1 MLEDV
6 MGGVCG
12 IYCIM
17 SLVYIVWWNVGR
29 LYKAVKCRKVKKYCG
44 QEACCY
50 NICCKK
56 YRETPTQEDI
66 QLLQDLLA
74 ELKSS
79 CNKV

>member
-6 MGGVCG
+6 MSGVCG
-12 IYCIM
+12 IYCVM

-29 LYKAVKCRKVKKYCG
+29 LYKAVKCRKVKKYCR
-44 QEACCY
+44 QDACCY

-56 YRETPTQEDI
+56 YREIPTQEDI